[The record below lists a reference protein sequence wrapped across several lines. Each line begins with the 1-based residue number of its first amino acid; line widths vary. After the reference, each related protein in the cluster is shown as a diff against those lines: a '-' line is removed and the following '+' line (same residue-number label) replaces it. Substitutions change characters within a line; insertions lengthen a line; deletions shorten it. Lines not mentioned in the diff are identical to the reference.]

1 MVKIESSLEFFGLRF
16 FFTEI
21 RFNGLR
27 TYRLLGGTV
36 VRESAWKS
44 VVFAQD
50 ARDRQTVFQQENHV
64 IRSETQR
71 GHVKFKRQK

>member
-1 MVKIESSLEFFGLRF
+1 MVKMESSLELFGLR
-16 FFTEI
+16 I
-21 RFNGLR
+21 LRFNGLR